1 MTPQPPTRTRNTRTP
16 AHTPAS
22 APATTTEPPAHKPP
36 VARSSPPVR
45 SIVPRKK
52 PGADW
57 HGLRRIKLELSLVLA
72 LLVVLGLVHAPMQ
85 FEQEFTMTVAD
96 QEIVEMEE
104 ITQTKQV
111 EPPPPPPQPPVP
123 VEVPNDAVLDTEME
137 LNLDATL
144 DINEPLANL
153 PPPPPP
159 PAEEVVEEEVEE
171 EDAEIFVAVEEMP
184 VLIGGIEGIAA
195 RLRYP
200 EMAQLAGIEGRVFVQ
215 FVINKEGRV
224 EDAVVIKGQG
234 GGLDEEALRVVRTAQ
249 FKPGKQRGKPVKV
262 RMSMPIT
269 FRLEDKK

>member
-1 MTPQPPTRTRNTRTP
+1 M
-16 AHTPAS
+16 
-22 APATTTEPPAHKPP
+22 
-36 VARSSPPVR
+36 
-45 SIVPRKK
+45 
-52 PGADW
+52 
-57 HGLRRIKLELSLVLA
+57 LA

-85 FEQEFTMTVAD
+85 FEQAFTVTVAD

-123 VEVPNDAVLDTEME
+123 VEVPNDAILDTNVD

-144 DINEPLANL
+144 DINEPLASL

-159 PAEEVVEEEVEE
+159 PVDEAVEETEE
-171 EDAEIFVAVEEMP
+171 EAEIFVAVEEMP
-184 VLIGGIEGIAA
+184 VLIGGIAGIAA
-195 RLRYP
+195 RIKYP
-200 EMAQLAGIEGRVFVQ
+200 EVAQLAGIEGRVFVQ
-215 FVINKEGRV
+215 FVINKEGFV

-234 GGLDEEALRVVRTAQ
+234 GGLDEEALRVIQTAR

-269 FRLEDKK
+269 FRLEDKQQ

>member
-1 MTPQPPTRTRNTRTP
+1 M
-16 AHTPAS
+16 A
-22 APATTTEPPAHKPP
+22 EPSTNKPP
-36 VARSSPPVR
+36 VARPSQPARR

-52 PGADW
+52 PGANW
-57 HGLRRIKLELSLVLA
+57 HGQRRIKLEVSLVLA
-72 LLVVLGLVHAPMQ
+72 LLVMLGLVHAPMQ
-85 FEQEFTMTVAD
+85 FEQAFTVTVAD

-123 VEVPNDAVLDTEME
+123 VEVPNDAVLETDID

-159 PAEEVVEEEVEE
+159 PADEVVEEEEAD
-171 EDAEIFVAVEEMP
+171 DAEIFVAVEEMP

-200 EMAQLAGIEGRVFVQ
+200 EIAQKAGVEGRVFVQ

-234 GGLDEEALRVVRTAQ
+234 AGLDEEALRVVQTAR

-269 FRLEDKK
+269 FRLEDKKQ